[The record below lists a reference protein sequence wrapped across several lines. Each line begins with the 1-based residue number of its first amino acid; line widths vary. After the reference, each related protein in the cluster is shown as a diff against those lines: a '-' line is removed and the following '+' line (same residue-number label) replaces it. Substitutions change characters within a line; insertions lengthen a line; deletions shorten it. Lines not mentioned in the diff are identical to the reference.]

1 MQVHGREEGDVEEHD
16 AEDDQGEGE
25 GDVES
30 IWKVD
35 REKVLLAAV
44 DHGRIRTE
52 KFPGDPGRVGND
64 EEGVSEPCERE
75 WRAGEQVDCIHGVSD
90 NLSDCPCKEKK
101 GETNR
106 VLRWRTEVEYCP
118 SDIYSTEYLLE
129 RHHHRRSDQANSCME
144 DLEYCSRLK
153 DLKSEAGMGI

>member
-1 MQVHGREEGDVEEHD
+1 VQVHGREEGDVEEHD
-16 AEDDQGEGE
+16 AEDDEGEGE

-64 EEGVSEPCERE
+64 KEGVSEPCERE
-75 WRAGEQVDCIHGVSD
+75 WRTREKVDCVHGVSD
-90 NLSDCPCKEKK
+90 NLRDCPCKEK
-101 GETNR
+101 
-106 VLRWRTEVEYCP
+106 
-118 SDIYSTEYLLE
+118 
-129 RHHHRRSDQANSCME
+129 
-144 DLEYCSRLK
+144 
-153 DLKSEAGMGI
+153 

>member
-1 MQVHGREEGDVEEHD
+1 VQVHGREEGDVEEHD
-16 AEDDQGEGE
+16 AEDDQGEVE

-64 EEGVSEPCERE
+64 KEGVSEPCERE
-75 WRAGEQVDCIHGVSD
+75 WRTREKVDCVHGVSD
-90 NLSDCPCKEKK
+90 NLRDCPCKEK
-101 GETNR
+101 
-106 VLRWRTEVEYCP
+106 
-118 SDIYSTEYLLE
+118 
-129 RHHHRRSDQANSCME
+129 
-144 DLEYCSRLK
+144 
-153 DLKSEAGMGI
+153 